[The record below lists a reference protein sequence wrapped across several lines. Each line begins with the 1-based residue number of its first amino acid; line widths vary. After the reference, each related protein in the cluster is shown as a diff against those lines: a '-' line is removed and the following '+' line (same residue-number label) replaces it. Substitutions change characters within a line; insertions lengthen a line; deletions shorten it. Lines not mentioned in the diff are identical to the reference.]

1 MLVTASWGGAEVAVE
16 LGAECR
22 SVAALR
28 RNLQEA
34 LPELDM
40 EAVRSEVCG
49 RAVDDEEVLGL
60 TEGSV
65 IDITAT
71 QAALAAAT
79 LREEGCDVDFNGFCR
94 AAEQEDLRL
103 CKLYLEAGVVCPS
116 GVDTPLHIAVRN
128 DSREL
133 LELLLDTGCDTEV
146 TDDYGNSPLHVAVH
160 EENVQLAKLLLDAGC
175 DKESKNAYDDTP
187 LHVATATEAI
197 ELVKLLL
204 DAGCDKE
211 SKNAYDDTPLH
222 VATATEAIELVKL
235 LLDAGCAKDAKNNA
249 GDTPLRLARDMMN
262 TELVKLLVDAGC
274 SEDETEECSTQSSHA
289 EPSSWTTWC
298 VLC

>member
-34 LPELDM
+34 LPELDV
-40 EAVRSEVCG
+40 EAVCLEVCG
-49 RAVDDEEVLGL
+49 RDVDDEEVLGL
-60 TEGSV
+60 TEDSV

-79 LREEGCDVDFNGFCR
+79 LREEGCSVYYHGFRR
-94 AAEQEDLRL
+94 AAEQGDRRL
-103 CKLYLEAGVVCPS
+103 CRLYLEAGVVCPS

-133 LELLLDTGCDTEV
+133 LELLLDTGCDTEA
-146 TDDYGNSPLHVAVH
+146 TDDYNSPLHLAIHDENVQLAKLLLDAGCDKESKAYGNSPLHVAIY
-160 EENVQLAKLLLDAGC
+160 EENVQMAKLLLDAGC

-187 LHVATATEAI
+187 LHVATAA
-197 ELVKLLL
+197 
-204 DAGCDKE
+204 
-211 SKNAYDDTPLH
+211 
-222 VATATEAIELVKL
+222 EAIELVKL
-235 LLDAGCAKDAKNNA
+235 LLDAGCAKDAKDNS

-274 SEDETEECSTQSSHA
+274 SED
-289 EPSSWTTWC
+289 
-298 VLC
+298 